1 MEFLNFNQK
10 EFDKMEQNIK
20 NLVKANGLTIKF
32 SLNYFL
38 ELCIDNPSDW
48 IEYCHYFVQAKGLG
62 VLL

>member
-38 ELCIDNPSDW
+38 ELCIDNPSD
-48 IEYCHYFVQAKGLG
+48 
-62 VLL
+62 